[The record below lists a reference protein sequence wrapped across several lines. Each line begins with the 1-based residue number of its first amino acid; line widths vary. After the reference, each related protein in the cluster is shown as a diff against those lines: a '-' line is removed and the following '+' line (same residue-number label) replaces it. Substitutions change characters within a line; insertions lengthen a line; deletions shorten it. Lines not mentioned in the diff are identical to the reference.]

1 MDSVNNYVANILN
14 HYIST
19 VSNMN
24 IVAVD
29 GLVAVHYELLL
40 ENNGH
45 VMVKDDPKR
54 LCLDDS
60 MS

>member
-1 MDSVNNYVANILN
+1 
-14 HYIST
+14 
-19 VSNMN
+19 MN
-24 IVAVD
+24 IVAMVVN
-29 GLVAVHYELLL
+29 GLVAIHYELTL

-54 LCLDDS
+54 LCLDDG